1 MTGKL
6 LAYHLKSP
14 RVPLVVRVP
23 QFENHWNAD
32 ITNSGQMR
40 RKYKSG
46 AIKRKLRAEQEKRD
60 EQIKKKM
67 PRLLTYGFETSLI
80 SNNKRKTKKS

>member
-23 QFENHWNAD
+23 QFENHC
-32 ITNSGQMR
+32 
-40 RKYKSG
+40 YKMYMDKFTRIEIMFDKTG
-46 AIKRKLRAEQEKRD
+46 FRPKLAKQLQK
-60 EQIKKKM
+60 I
-67 PRLLTYGFETSLI
+67 FA
-80 SNNKRKTKKS
+80 

>member
-23 QFENHWNAD
+23 QFENHWSKR
-32 ITNSGQMR
+32 TTQ
-40 RKYKSG
+40 KYVG
-46 AIKRKLRAEQEKRD
+46 EWYFVQHW
-60 EQIKKKM
+60 
-67 PRLLTYGFETSLI
+67 
-80 SNNKRKTKKS
+80 